1 MYTDGTILF
10 LPANTHS
17 LNISNEERLRAA
29 ICQTLLI
36 HPSTITLRAFP
47 MRAVFFK
54 GKDHPLIVQE
64 IKKFKPVKDQVL
76 IRLHNAAL
84 NHRDIWTW
92 REQNN
97 VSADG
102 IILGSDG
109 CGIIEGVGED
119 ADPLL
124 IGLEVIINP
133 SLEWGNNP
141 IVQGNSFRILG
152 YPDHGTFS
160 DYIVISKKYVFE
172 KPEHLS
178 FAESAAVPLSGLTAY
193 RALFSKAR
201 LRAKEKVLITGVGG
215 GAALWA
221 LQFAV
226 AYQGRVYATSG
237 SDEKLS
243 KAKELG
249 ILGGFNYK
257 DSEWSQKA
265 LKESGGGFDII
276 IDSAGGK
283 EFSKLIDLAL
293 PGGRIVN
300 FGRTAGNISDIS
312 TRLLYW
318 KQISIHGTT
327 MGTRDEFLSMLDF
340 LESRHIKPIIDKTF
354 PLEETGEAI
363 HRMEQGNQ
371 FGKIV
376 LQISKK

>member
-1 MYTDGTILF
+1 
-10 LPANTHS
+10 
-17 LNISNEERLRAA
+17 
-29 ICQTLLI
+29 
-36 HPSTITLRAFP
+36 

-54 GKDHPLIVQE
+54 GKDHPLSVE
-64 IKKFKPVKDQVL
+64 TIKKFKPVKDQVL
-76 IRLHNAAL
+76 VRLHNAAL

-92 REQNN
+92 RETSTLPGGP
-97 VSADG
+97 V
-102 IILGSDG
+102 ILGSDG
-109 CGIIEGVGED
+109 CGVIENVGED

-124 IGLEVIINP
+124 IGMEVIINP

-141 IVQGNSFRILG
+141 IVQGNSFKILG

-172 KPEHLS
+172 KPEHLN
-178 FAESAAVPLSGLTAY
+178 FVESAAVPLSGLTAY

-221 LQFAV
+221 FQFAV
-226 AYQGRVYATSG
+226 AYQARVYVTSG
-237 SDEKLS
+237 SDSKLN
-243 KAKELG
+243 KAKSLG
-249 ILGGFNYK
+249 AVNGFNYK
-257 DSEWSQKA
+257 DPEWSANA
-265 LKESGGGFDII
+265 LKESGGFDII

-283 EFSKLIDLAL
+283 EFSKFLELVV

-300 FGRTAGNISDIS
+300 FGRTAGNISELA
-312 TRLLYW
+312 TRMLYW

-340 LESRHIKPIIDKTF
+340 LESRNIKPIIDQVF
-354 PLEETGEAI
+354 RLEEIERALA
-363 HRMEQGNQ
+363 RMEQGDQ

-376 LQISKK
+376 LQIS